1 MKIVIRNYFS
11 NIELGLDLD
20 TESVRRIKRGRCI
33 KEIIEFVDDE
43 ITMAEVDE
51 FGNVI
56 EQYNIDK
63 FDATEAI
70 QDAEDSCFC
79 TIEYIK

>member
-1 MKIVIRNYFS
+1 MKVIIRNYFS
-11 NIELGLDLD
+11 NIELGLDIA
-20 TESVRRIKRGRCI
+20 SNVRKIKKGRCI

-43 ITMAEVDE
+43 VTMTEVDE

-56 EQYNIDK
+56 EQYNIDE

>member
-11 NIELGLDLD
+11 NIELGLDIA
-20 TESVRRIKRGRCI
+20 SNVRKIKKGRCI

-43 ITMAEVDE
+43 VTMTEVDE

-56 EQYNIDK
+56 EQYNIDE

-70 QDAEDSCFC
+70 
-79 TIEYIK
+79 

>member
-1 MKIVIRNYFS
+1 MKIIIRNYFS
-11 NIELGLDLD
+11 NIEIGLDLD
-20 TESVRRIKRGRCI
+20 AESVRRIKRGRCI

-43 ITMAEVDE
+43 VTMTEVDE

-56 EQYNIDK
+56 EQYNIDE

>member
-1 MKIVIRNYFS
+1 MKIIIRNYFS
-11 NIELGLDLD
+11 NIEIGLDLD
-20 TESVRRIKRGRCI
+20 AESVRRIKRGKYI
-33 KEIIEFVDDE
+33 KEVIEFIDDEVTMTEIDEHNNIIEKYAIDE
-43 ITMAEVDE
+43 
-51 FGNVI
+51 
-56 EQYNIDK
+56 

>member
-11 NIELGLDLD
+11 NIELGLDIA
-20 TESVRRIKRGRCI
+20 SNVRKIKKGRCI
-33 KEIIEFVDDE
+33 KEIIEFVDDD
-43 ITMAEVDE
+43 IIMTEVDE
-51 FGNVI
+51 FNNVI
-56 EQYNIDK
+56 EQYNIDE

-70 QDAEDSCFC
+70 QDAKNSEFC

>member
-11 NIELGLDLD
+11 NIELGLDIA
-20 TESVRRIKRGRCI
+20 SNVRKIKKGRCI

-43 ITMAEVDE
+43 ITMVEVDE

-56 EQYNIDK
+56 ERYDIDE

>member
-11 NIELGLDLD
+11 NIELGLDIA
-20 TESVRRIKRGRCI
+20 SNVRKIKKGRCI

-43 ITMAEVDE
+43 VTMTEVDE

-56 EQYNIDK
+56 EQYNIDE

>member
-1 MKIVIRNYFS
+1 MKIIIRNYFS
-11 NIELGLDLD
+11 NIVGSDSDRE
-20 TESVRRIKRGRCI
+20 IKRGRCI

-43 ITMAEVDE
+43 ITMTEVDE

-56 EQYNIDK
+56 EQYNIDE

>member
-1 MKIVIRNYFS
+1 MKVIIRNYFS
-11 NIELGLDLD
+11 NIELGLDIA
-20 TESVRRIKRGRCI
+20 SNVRKIKKGKCI
-33 KEIIEFVDDE
+33 KEVIEFIDDDIIMTE
-43 ITMAEVDE
+43 IDE
-51 FGNVI
+51 LDNII
-56 EQYNIDK
+56 EQYNIDE

>member
-11 NIELGLDLD
+11 NIELGLDIA
-20 TESVRRIKRGRCI
+20 SNVRKIKKGKCI
-33 KEIIEFVDDE
+33 KEVIEFIDDDIIMTE
-43 ITMAEVDE
+43 IDE
-51 FGNVI
+51 LDNII
-56 EQYNIDK
+56 EQYNIDE

-70 QDAEDSCFC
+70 QNAEDSCFC

>member
-11 NIELGLDLD
+11 NIELGLNIA
-20 TESVRRIKRGRCI
+20 SNIRKIKKGRCI
-33 KEIIEFVDDE
+33 KEIIEFVDDD
-43 ITMAEVDE
+43 IIMTEVDE
-51 FGNVI
+51 FNNVI
-56 EQYNIDK
+56 EQYNIDE

>member
-1 MKIVIRNYFS
+1 MKVIIRNYFS
-11 NIELGLDLD
+11 NIEIGLDLD
-20 TESVRRIKRGRCI
+20 AESVRRIKRGRCI

-56 EQYNIDK
+56 EQYNIDE

-70 QDAEDSCFC
+70 QDAKNSSYC
-79 TIEYIK
+79 TVSYIK

>member
-1 MKIVIRNYFS
+1 MKVIIRNYFS
-11 NIELGLDLD
+11 NIELGLDI
-20 TESVRRIKRGRCI
+20 TSNVRKIKKGRCI

-43 ITMAEVDE
+43 VTMTEVDE

-56 EQYNIDK
+56 EQYNIDE

-70 QDAEDSCFC
+70 QDAKNSEFC
-79 TIEYIK
+79 SVQYI

>member
-1 MKIVIRNYFS
+1 MKVIIRNYFS
-11 NIELGLDLD
+11 NIELGLDIA
-20 TESVRRIKRGRCI
+20 SNARKIKKGRCI
-33 KEIIEFVDDE
+33 KEIIEFVDDD
-43 ITMAEVDE
+43 IIMTEVDE
-51 FGNVI
+51 FNNVI
-56 EQYNIDK
+56 EQYNIDE

>member
-11 NIELGLDLD
+11 NIELGLDIA
-20 TESVRRIKRGRCI
+20 SNVKKIKKGRCI

-43 ITMAEVDE
+43 VTMTEVDE

-56 EQYNIDK
+56 EQYNIDE

>member
-1 MKIVIRNYFS
+1 MKVIIRNYFS
-11 NIELGLDLD
+11 NIEIGLDLD
-20 TESVRRIKRGRCI
+20 AESVRRIKRGRCI

-43 ITMAEVDE
+43 ITMVEVDE

-56 EQYNIDK
+56 EQYNIDE